1 MCKEKNM
8 SQKSKK
14 IIFIQIMYCIFVMC
28 LIFITKT
35 YSKYTNF
42 SEGERIFETA
52 NWKVKIENIDITKQK
67 ECNIDILLNTDDNK
81 YVTEGKVAPG
91 ITANGTFTLDTS
103 GSEVTIKY
111 IITPGKIMYNEEEF
125 LDFKIKMIKA
135 NNKILECKNGEYT
148 DLIELEN
155 INELVEFTIVVEWQS
170 NDDEEDTIKGIETGD
185 LSIPINIRVEQY
197 CE

>member
-1 MCKEKNM
+1 M

-52 NWKVKIENIDITKQK
+52 NWKVKIEDTDITRQK
-67 ECNIDILLNTDDNK
+67 ESNIDILLNTDYNK
-81 YVTEGKVAPG
+81 YVTNGKVAPG

-103 GSEVTIKY
+103 GSEVKIKY

-125 LDFKIKMIKA
+125 SDFKIKMIKA

-148 DLIELEN
+148 DVIELEN
-155 INELVEFTIVVEWQS
+155 INELIEFVIVVEWQS
-170 NDDEEDTIKGIETGD
+170 NNDEEDTIKGIETGD

>member
-1 MCKEKNM
+1 M

-14 IIFIQIMYCIFVMC
+14 IIFIQIMYCIFVIC

-35 YSKYTNF
+35 YSKYTSF
-42 SEGERIFETA
+42 SEGEKLFETA
-52 NWKVKIENIDITKQK
+52 NWKVKIENIDITKQQ
-67 ECNIDILLNTDDNK
+67 ENNIDILLNTDDNK
-81 YVTEGKVAPG
+81 YVTNGKIAPG

-111 IITPGKIMYNEEEF
+111 IITPGKIMYNEKEF
-125 LDFKIKMIKA
+125 SDFKIKMIKA

-185 LSIPINIRVEQY
+185 LSIPINVRVEQY

>member
-1 MCKEKNM
+1 M

-14 IIFIQIMYCIFVMC
+14 TIFIQIMYCIFVMC
-28 LIFITKT
+28 LIFVTKT

-81 YVTEGKVAPG
+81 CVTEGKVAPG

-135 NNKILECKNGEYT
+135 NNKILECENGEYT
-148 DLIELEN
+148 DIIELEN
-155 INELVEFTIVVEWQS
+155 INELIEFTIVVEWQS

-185 LSIPINIRVEQY
+185 LSIPINVRVEQY
-197 CE
+197 RE

>member
-1 MCKEKNM
+1 M

-35 YSKYTNF
+35 YSRYTNF
-42 SEGERIFETA
+42 SEGEKLFETA
-52 NWKVKIENIDITKQK
+52 NWNVKIENIDITRQE

-81 YVTEGKVAPG
+81 YVTKGKIAPG
-91 ITANGTFTLDTS
+91 ITANGTFTLDVS
-103 GSEVTIKY
+103 NSEVAIKY
-111 IITPGKIMYNEEEF
+111 TITPGKIMYNEEEF
-125 LDFKIKMIKA
+125 TDFKIKMIKA
-135 NNKILECKNGEYT
+135 NNKILECENGEYT

-155 INELVEFTIVVEWQS
+155 INELIEFVIVVEWQS
-170 NDDEEDTIKGIETGD
+170 NDDIADTIKGIETGD
-185 LSIPINIRVEQY
+185 LSIPINVRVEQY

>member
-1 MCKEKNM
+1 M

-14 IIFIQIMYCIFVMC
+14 IIFIQIMYCIFVIC

-52 NWKVKIENIDITKQK
+52 NWKVKIDNIDITKQK

-135 NNKILECKNGEYT
+135 NNKILECENGEYT
-148 DLIELEN
+148 DIIELEN
-155 INELVEFTIVVEWQS
+155 INELIEFTIVVEWQS

-185 LSIPINIRVEQY
+185 LSIPINVRVEQY

>member
-1 MCKEKNM
+1 M

-14 IIFIQIMYCIFVMC
+14 IIFIQIMYCIFVIC

-81 YVTEGKVAPG
+81 YITEGKVAPG

-103 GSEVTIKY
+103 RSEVTIKY

-135 NNKILECKNGEYT
+135 NNKILECENGEYT
-148 DLIELEN
+148 DIIELEN
-155 INELVEFTIVVEWQS
+155 INELIEFTIVVEWQS

-185 LSIPINIRVEQY
+185 LSIPINVRVEQY

>member
-1 MCKEKNM
+1 M

-111 IITPGKIMYNEEEF
+111 IITPGKIMYNEKEF
-125 LDFKIKMIKA
+125 SDFKIKMIKA
-135 NNKILECKNGEYT
+135 NNKILECENGEYT

-155 INELVEFTIVVEWQS
+155 INEVIEFTIIVEWQS
-170 NDDEEDTIKGIETGD
+170 NNDEEDTIKGIETGD
-185 LSIPINIRVEQY
+185 LSIPINVRVEQY

>member
-1 MCKEKNM
+1 M

-14 IIFIQIMYCIFVMC
+14 IIFIQIMYCIFVIC

-52 NWKVKIENIDITKQK
+52 NWKVKIEDTDITRQK
-67 ECNIDILLNTDDNK
+67 ESNIDILLNTDYNK
-81 YVTEGKVAPG
+81 YVTNGKVAPG

-103 GSEVTIKY
+103 GSEVKIKY

-125 LDFKIKMIKA
+125 SDFKIKMIKA

-148 DLIELEN
+148 DVIELEN
-155 INELVEFTIVVEWQS
+155 INELIEFVIVVEWQS
-170 NDDEEDTIKGIETGD
+170 NNDEEDTIKGIETGD

>member
-125 LDFKIKMIKA
+125 SDFKIKMIKA

-148 DLIELEN
+148 DIIELEN
-155 INELVEFTIVVEWQS
+155 INELIEFTIVVEWQS

-185 LSIPINIRVEQY
+185 LSIPINVRVEQY

>member
-1 MCKEKNM
+1 M

-14 IIFIQIMYCIFVMC
+14 IIFIQIMYFIFAMC

-135 NNKILECKNGEYT
+135 NNKILECENGEYT
-148 DLIELEN
+148 DIIELEN
-155 INELVEFTIVVEWQS
+155 INELIEFTIVVEWQS

-185 LSIPINIRVEQY
+185 LSIPINVRVEQY

>member
-1 MCKEKNM
+1 M

-35 YSKYTNF
+35 YSKYTSF

-52 NWKVKIENIDITKQK
+52 NWKVKIEDTDITRQK
-67 ECNIDILLNTDDNK
+67 ESNIDILLNTDYNK
-81 YVTEGKVAPG
+81 YVTNGKVAPG

-111 IITPGKIMYNEEEF
+111 IITPGKIMYNGEEF
-125 LDFKIKMIKA
+125 SDFKIKMIKA
-135 NNKILECKNGEYT
+135 NNKILECENGEYT
-148 DLIELEN
+148 DIIELEN
-155 INELVEFTIVVEWQS
+155 INELIEFTIIVEWQS
-170 NDDEEDTIKGIETGD
+170 NNDEEDTIKGIETGN
-185 LSIPINIRVEQY
+185 LSIPINIIVEQY

>member
-1 MCKEKNM
+1 M

-81 YVTEGKVAPG
+81 YITEGKVAPG

-155 INELVEFTIVVEWQS
+155 INELINFTIVVEWQS
-170 NDDEEDTIKGIETGD
+170 NDDKEDTIKGIETGD
-185 LSIPINIRVEQY
+185 LSIPINVRVEQY

>member
-1 MCKEKNM
+1 M

-14 IIFIQIMYCIFVMC
+14 IIFIQIMYCIFVIC

-81 YVTEGKVAPG
+81 YVTNGKIAPG

-111 IITPGKIMYNEEEF
+111 IITPGKIMYNEQEF
-125 LDFKIKMIKA
+125 SDFKIKMIKA
-135 NNKILECKNGEYT
+135 NNKVLECKNGEYT

-155 INELVEFTIVVEWQS
+155 VNELIEFMIVVEWQS
-170 NDDEEDTIKGIETGD
+170 NNDEEDTIKGIETGD
-185 LSIPINIRVEQY
+185 LSIPINVRVEQY

>member
-1 MCKEKNM
+1 M

-35 YSKYTNF
+35 YSKYTSF

-81 YVTEGKVAPG
+81 YVTNGKVAPG

-111 IITPGKIMYNEEEF
+111 IITPGKIMYNEKEF
-125 LDFKIKMIKA
+125 SDFKIKMIKA

>member
-1 MCKEKNM
+1 M

-52 NWKVKIENIDITKQK
+52 NWKVKIEDTDITQQK
-67 ECNIDILLNTDDNK
+67 ESNIDILLNTDYNK
-81 YVTEGKVAPG
+81 YVTNGKVAPG
-91 ITANGTFTLDTS
+91 ITANGAFTLDTS

-111 IITPGKIMYNEEEF
+111 IITPGRIMYNEEEF
-125 LDFKIKMIKA
+125 SDFKIKMIKA
-135 NNKILECKNGEYT
+135 NNKILECENGKYT
-148 DLIELEN
+148 DIIELEN
-155 INELVEFTIVVEWQS
+155 INELIEFTIIVEWQS
-170 NDDEEDTIKGIETGD
+170 NNDEEDTIKGIETGD
-185 LSIPINIRVEQY
+185 LSIPINVRVEQY

>member
-1 MCKEKNM
+1 M

-35 YSKYTNF
+35 YSKYTSF

-52 NWKVKIENIDITKQK
+52 NWKVKIEDTDITKQK
-67 ECNIDILLNTDDNK
+67 ESNIDILLNTDYNK
-81 YVTEGKVAPG
+81 YVTNGKVAPG

-125 LDFKIKMIKA
+125 ADFKIKMIKA

>member
-1 MCKEKNM
+1 M

-52 NWKVKIENIDITKQK
+52 NWKVKIENIDITKQQ
-67 ECNIDILLNTDDNK
+67 ENNIDILLNTDDNK
-81 YVTEGKVAPG
+81 YVTNGKIAPG

-111 IITPGKIMYNEEEF
+111 IITPGKIMYNEKEF
-125 LDFKIKMIKA
+125 SDFKIKMIKA
-135 NNKILECKNGEYT
+135 NNKILECENGEYT
-148 DLIELEN
+148 DIIELEN
-155 INELVEFTIVVEWQS
+155 INELIEFTIVVEWQS

-185 LSIPINIRVEQY
+185 LSIPINVRVEQY

>member
-1 MCKEKNM
+1 M

-52 NWKVKIENIDITKQK
+52 NWKVKIENIDITKPK

-81 YVTEGKVAPG
+81 YVTNGKIAPG

-135 NNKILECKNGEYT
+135 NNKILECENGEYT
-148 DLIELEN
+148 DIIELEN
-155 INELVEFTIVVEWQS
+155 INELIEFTIVVEWQS

-185 LSIPINIRVEQY
+185 LSIPINVRVEQY

>member
-1 MCKEKNM
+1 M

-14 IIFIQIMYCIFVMC
+14 IIFIQIMYCIFVVC

-35 YSKYTNF
+35 YSKYTSF
-42 SEGERIFETA
+42 SEGEGVFETA
-52 NWKVKIENIDITKQK
+52 NWMVKIENVDVTTQEESNIDIT
-67 ECNIDILLNTDDNK
+67 LNTDGNR

-103 GSEVTIKY
+103 GSEVAIKY
-111 IITPGKIMYNEEEF
+111 IITPGKIMYNGEEF
-125 LDFKIKMIKA
+125 SDFKIKMIKA
-135 NNKILECKNGEYT
+135 NNKILECVNGEYT

-155 INELVEFTIVVEWQS
+155 VNQLIKFVIVVEWES
-170 NDDEEDTIKGIETGD
+170 NNDEEDTIKGIETGD
-185 LSIPINIRVEQY
+185 LSIPINIIVEQY

>member
-1 MCKEKNM
+1 M

-42 SEGERIFETA
+42 SEGERIFEMA

-135 NNKILECKNGEYT
+135 NNKILECENGEYT
-148 DLIELEN
+148 DIIELEN
-155 INELVEFTIVVEWQS
+155 INELIEFTIVVEWQS

-185 LSIPINIRVEQY
+185 LSIPINVRVEQY

>member
-1 MCKEKNM
+1 M

-135 NNKILECKNGEYT
+135 NNKMLECENGEYT
-148 DLIELEN
+148 DIIELEN
-155 INELVEFTIVVEWQS
+155 INELIEFTIVVEWQS

-185 LSIPINIRVEQY
+185 LSIPINVRVEQY

>member
-1 MCKEKNM
+1 M

-67 ECNIDILLNTDDNK
+67 ECNIDILLNTDYNK

-135 NNKILECKNGEYT
+135 NNKILECENGEYT
-148 DLIELEN
+148 DIIELEN
-155 INELVEFTIVVEWQS
+155 INELIEFTIVVEWQS

-185 LSIPINIRVEQY
+185 LSIPINVRVEQY

>member
-1 MCKEKNM
+1 M

-155 INELVEFTIVVEWQS
+155 INELIEFMIVVEWQS
-170 NDDEEDTIKGIETGD
+170 NDDKEDTIKGIETGD

>member
-1 MCKEKNM
+1 M

-135 NNKILECKNGEYT
+135 NNKILECENGEYT
-148 DLIELEN
+148 DIIELEN
-155 INELVEFTIVVEWQS
+155 INELIEFTIVVEWKS

-185 LSIPINIRVEQY
+185 LSIPINVRVEQY

>member
-1 MCKEKNM
+1 M

-35 YSKYTNF
+35 YSKYTSF

-135 NNKILECKNGEYT
+135 NNKILECENGEYT
-148 DLIELEN
+148 DIIELEN
-155 INELVEFTIVVEWQS
+155 INELIEFTIVVEWQS

-185 LSIPINIRVEQY
+185 LSIPINVRVEQY

>member
-1 MCKEKNM
+1 M

-14 IIFIQIMYCIFVMC
+14 IIFVQIIYCIFVMC

-52 NWKVKIENIDITKQK
+52 NWKVKIENIDITKQQ
-67 ECNIDILLNTDDNK
+67 ENNIDILLNTDDNK
-81 YVTEGKVAPG
+81 YITEGKVAPG

-135 NNKILECKNGEYT
+135 NNKILECENGEYT
-148 DLIELEN
+148 DIIELEN
-155 INELVEFTIVVEWQS
+155 INELIEFTIVVEWQS

-185 LSIPINIRVEQY
+185 LSIPINVRVEQY

>member
-1 MCKEKNM
+1 M

-135 NNKILECKNGEYT
+135 NNKILECENGEYT
-148 DLIELEN
+148 DIIELEN
-155 INELVEFTIVVEWQS
+155 INELIEFTIVVEWQS

-185 LSIPINIRVEQY
+185 LSIPINVRVEQY

>member
-1 MCKEKNM
+1 M

-35 YSKYTNF
+35 YSKYTSF
-42 SEGERIFETA
+42 SEGEKTFETA
-52 NWKVKIENIDITKQK
+52 NWNVKVENTDITRQK
-67 ECNIDILLNTDDNK
+67 ECNIDISLNTDDNK
-81 YVTEGKVAPG
+81 YVTNGKIAPG
-91 ITANGTFTLDTS
+91 ITANGTFTLNTS

-125 LDFKIKMIKA
+125 ADFKIKMIKA

-148 DLIELEN
+148 DIIELEK
-155 INELVEFTIVVEWQS
+155 INELIEFTIIVEWQS
-170 NDDEEDTIKGIETGD
+170 NNDEEDTIKGIETGD

>member
-1 MCKEKNM
+1 M

-81 YVTEGKVAPG
+81 YITEGKVAPG

-155 INELVEFTIVVEWQS
+155 INKLIEFTIVVEWQS

-185 LSIPINIRVEQY
+185 LSIPINVRVEQY

>member
-1 MCKEKNM
+1 M

-35 YSKYTNF
+35 YSKYTSF
-42 SEGERIFETA
+42 SEGEKLFETA

-67 ECNIDILLNTDDNK
+67 ECNIDVLLNTDNNK
-81 YVTEGKVAPG
+81 YVTNGKIAPG

-103 GSEVTIKY
+103 GTEVSIKY
-111 IITPGKIMYNEEEF
+111 IITPGKIMYNEQEF
-125 LDFKIKMIKA
+125 SDFKIKMIKA
-135 NNKILECKNGEYT
+135 NNKILECENGEYT

-155 INELVEFTIVVEWQS
+155 INELIEFTIVVEWQS
-170 NDDEEDTIKGIETGD
+170 NDDKEDTIKGIETGD
-185 LSIPINIRVEQY
+185 LSIPINVRVEQY